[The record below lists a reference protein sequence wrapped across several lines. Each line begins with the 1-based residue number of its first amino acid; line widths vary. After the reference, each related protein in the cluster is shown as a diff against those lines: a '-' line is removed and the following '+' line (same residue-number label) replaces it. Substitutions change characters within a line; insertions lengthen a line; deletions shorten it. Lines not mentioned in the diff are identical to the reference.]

1 MKNLILI
8 FVMLISSITF
18 AQECHP
24 NCPEPV
30 VFDFECSDHLTDGVL
45 DGQGRLDLL
54 LTLGNINITVQ
65 FFTNPANTETGAHDL
80 ITVKDSYNA
89 LLDNF
94 YLSGFKL
101 EEGDYDYGEKQ
112 VKNLTPENFKK
123 LYIDIENIINQI

>member
-1 MKNLILI
+1 MKKLTLIL
-8 FVMLISSITF
+8 VMFISSIAF

-24 NCPEPV
+24 NCPEAV
-30 VFDFECSDHLTDGVL
+30 VFDFTCGDHLTDGVL
-45 DGQGRLDLL
+45 GDDRNPLL
-54 LTLGNINITVQ
+54 LTLGNINITIQ

-80 ITVKDSYNA
+80 ITIKDSYNV